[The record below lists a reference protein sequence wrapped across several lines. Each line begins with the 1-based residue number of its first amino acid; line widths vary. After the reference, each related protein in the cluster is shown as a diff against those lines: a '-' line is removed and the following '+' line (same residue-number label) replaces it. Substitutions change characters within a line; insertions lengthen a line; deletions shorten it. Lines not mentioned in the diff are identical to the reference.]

1 MKQVCGEGNEIAIQV
16 TVSALTDATGNRELE
31 WRRRAPSSWDWM
43 IRPLSFLWQSATD
56 CRPCLGKRL
65 TLVEPAPEQDVVPSR
80 DCKLWVICP
89 LHSQRLG
96 QQALK
101 EGRPGV
107 AHNDNPLGKAF
118 MKRKKNCKP
127 CQKLCLI
134 CATFQSLHD
143 FIQLSIQMWSLQN
156 FLIIS
161 GMDFFYVLHCSPVFI
176 TTWYLNIY
184 IYLFV
189 LLGVICKLPLN
200 LNLQEGVTLSCL
212 PRILSV

>member
-1 MKQVCGEGNEIAIQV
+1 MKQVWPEGEMKSQYRSSVSLDWRHRERAGMALQRRPQLGQNDQTFILLVAI
-16 TVSALTDATGNRELE
+16 SHWLWAT
-31 WRRRAPSSWDWM
+31 
-43 IRPLSFLWQSATD
+43 
-56 CRPCLGKRL
+56 LGKRL
-65 TLVEPAPEQDVVPSR
+65 TLAEPAPGHGRGPSR

-101 EGRPGV
+101 EGRPGWHIIV
-107 AHNDNPLGKAF
+107 STTLGKAF

-156 FLIIS
+156 FPWPIS
-161 GMDFFYVLHCSPVFI
+161 LRWTSFMCYIVSRCLSLPDIL
-176 TTWYLNIY
+176 IY
-184 IYLFV
+184 IFIC
-189 LLGVICKLPLN
+189 LLGVICRSHWNITYKR
-200 LNLQEGVTLSCL
+200 E
-212 PRILSV
+212 